1 MQTIN
6 ICIFASGKGS
16 NALNI
21 VRHLQSHPTI
31 KVSFILSNKKDAP
44 IVEAVEKLSI
54 KVITCSNQEV
64 DTPAFLDTICAEYAI
79 DYVILAGFLRKI
91 PVDLIHKYENRMIN
105 VHPSLLPK
113 YGGAGMY
120 GNYVHNAVLINQ
132 EKETGITIHF
142 VTEEFDQGQH
152 IAQFH
157 TQLNATDTLQTIQQ
171 KIRQLEQAYFPYVI
185 EQTIL
190 QNLL

>member
-21 VRHLQSHPTI
+21 VRHLETHPTI
-31 KVSFILSNKKDAP
+31 RVSFILSNKKDAP
-44 IVEAVEKLSI
+44 IVGAAEKLGI

-64 DTPAFLDTICAEYAI
+64 DTPAFLTTICAEYSI
-79 DYVILAGFLRKI
+79 DYIVLAGFLRKI

-120 GNYVHNAVLINQ
+120 GDHVHKAVLANK
-132 EKETGITIHF
+132 EKETGITIHY
-142 VTEEFDQGQH
+142 VTQEFDQGQH

-157 TQLNATDTLQTIQQ
+157 TQLNETDSLETIQH
-171 KIRQLEQAYFPYVI
+171 KIHQLEQAYFPFVI

-190 QNLL
+190 HTLS

>member
-16 NALNI
+16 NAINI
-21 VRHLQSHPTI
+21 VRHLETHPAI
-31 KVSFILSNKKDAP
+31 NVVFILSNKKEALV
-44 IVEAVEKLSI
+44 VETAEKLGV

-64 DTPAFLDTICAEYAI
+64 DTPAFLTAICSEYSV
-79 DYVILAGFLRKI
+79 DYVVLAGFLRKI
-91 PVDLIHKYENRMIN
+91 PLDLINMYENRMIN

-120 GNYVHNAVLINQ
+120 GDHVHKAVLANK
-132 EKETGITIHF
+132 EKETGITIHY
-142 VTEEFDQGQH
+142 VTEEFDQGKH

-157 TQLNATDTLQTIQQ
+157 TQLNETDSLETIQH
-171 KIRQLEQAYFPYVI
+171 KIHQLEQAYFPFVI

-190 QNLL
+190 LTLK